1 MKHHLY
7 EKTINEIIR
16 TNWVMPSIID
26 EFYKFISKNSFS
38 LKQQDELI
46 RMLFILHR
54 FQSRQLFNSTSWDG
68 LLEITDQWYVAWT
81 KILHENSIITY
92 FGNNED
98 IKTLS
103 SLLST

>member
-16 TNWVMPSIID
+16 TKWVMPSIID
-26 EFYKFISKNSFS
+26 ELYKFISENSFS
-38 LKQQDELI
+38 LKQQDELL
-46 RMLFILHR
+46 RMFFILNK
-54 FQSRQLFNSTSWDG
+54 FQSRQPFNPVSWDG
-68 LLEITDQWYVAWT
+68 LLEITDQWYVAWS

-103 SLLST
+103 SLLGT